1 MTDLLTDLLGRDK
14 ELIRI
19 GQLVARTGD
28 ESALIVNGPAG
39 IGKSVLLAAGA
50 DRAARA
56 GHTVL
61 ATHGVE
67 SEVRLPFAGLHQLL
81 LPLLHLVP
89 RRPAPQRR
97 ALAAAFGE
105 ADGPAPEPFLI
116 ALGALN
122 LLTDAA
128 AERPVLL
135 CVDDTHWLD
144 EPSQDTLAFVARRL
158 SGARLALLATVREGH
173 PSAILRAGLPQ
184 ADLSP
189 LDDRAARALLE
200 RAAADL
206 GPADRDVVLRE
217 AAGNPL
223 ALVELPVAR
232 RHAAGAGHG
241 ASPLAQPLN
250 DRLEQAFAGRLDK
263 LSAGTRA
270 ALLAAAVDPEDALP
284 EILAAAGT
292 LAGAPVGVEVV
303 DDAVAAQL
311 VAFDGLRLRF
321 RHPLVRSAVIRAEP
335 VARVLAAHAALA
347 DCLAE
352 EPLRRVWHR
361 AQSIVGFDDAI
372 AEELAA
378 GHTESLR
385 RGSVLSAIR
394 TLERAAELTT
404 DSAARGR
411 WLLLAAE
418 HAFGLGHGGL
428 VADLLRR
435 AGHTELSDLDRA
447 RISWLSEIFDDGV
460 PGDAERVFELC
471 GLAELAHSRG
481 DRDLALNLLLAAS
494 LRCWW
499 ADPGPAARALVAESA
514 AALPGAR
521 PDPRAIAAIATA
533 EPVRWGTRVREM
545 LAAVRISHD
554 VDPDTLRLLGQAAHA
569 VGDLPRAVE
578 LFGRCEQLL
587 REQGRL
593 GLLSHV
599 LTMQVIDRL
608 LLGGWEQAARAVEEG
623 RRVAAETGQ
632 PIWTSGSAVLDAIGR
647 ALRGRAAEALELAA
661 QVEDDV
667 RHSGLSNLL
676 CCAQLAR
683 GIARLGAGDAEGA
696 FADLRRMYDPA
707 DPAYHERESFD
718 GVMFLA
724 EAAVGAGRP
733 DAGRRMLAGL
743 RAAAAETDA
752 PLLHV
757 QLLYAE
763 AVLADDADAEVAYLS
778 ALGRDLTRWPLV
790 RARIELAH
798 GGWLRRRHRVAEAR
812 GPLRSALT
820 ALDLLGAEAWAEQAR
835 AELGRCGEHVGEAG
849 EPAELLSAQELEIAR
864 LAAQGMSN
872 REIGQQLFLSP
883 RTIGSH
889 LYRIFPKLGITSRGQ
904 IAARLGLVT
913 IPDRVAVGAGVG
925 MAAGVTAG
933 AGMAVGAAAG
943 AGAEISEAS
952 FT

>member
-378 GHTESLR
+378 ATPSRCAGARCSRRSGPWSGPPSSPPTPRPRPLAAAGRRTRLRPRARRPGGRPAAPGRPHRAVRPGPGPDLLAVGDLR
-385 RGSVLSAIR
+385 RR
-394 TLERAAELTT
+394 RA
-404 DSAARGR
+404 RR
-411 WLLLAAE
+411 
-418 HAFGLGHGGL
+418 
-428 VADLLRR
+428 RR
-435 AGHTELSDLDRA
+435 AGLRA
-447 RISWLSEIFDDGV
+447 LR
-460 PGDAERVFELC
+460 PGRAGAL
-471 GLAELAHSRG
+471 RG

-798 GGWLRRRHRVAEAR
+798 GGWLRRHRVAEAR